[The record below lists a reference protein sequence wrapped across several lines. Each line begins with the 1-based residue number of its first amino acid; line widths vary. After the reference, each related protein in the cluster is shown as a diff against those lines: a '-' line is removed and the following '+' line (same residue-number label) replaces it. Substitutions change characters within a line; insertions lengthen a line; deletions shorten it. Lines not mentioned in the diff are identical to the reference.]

1 VSRPE
6 ARSIPDAAPAVA
18 SRAGG
23 LLVVAGLAI
32 GPAVGLGL
40 ARFAYALLLPAMRS
54 SLHWSYATAGAI
66 NTANA
71 LGYLA
76 GAMAAVPLARRTG
89 ARRAFAGGIA
99 VAAVTLLGSA
109 GTGDIWLLGLLRVL
123 AGAAGAVSF
132 VTGGGLAAELGSA
145 VSGRLAAWL
154 LGLYFAGAG
163 AGVVLSGL
171 VVPPVLAA
179 TTAAAGWRW
188 GWLVMGVLAVLALA
202 GAVPAALACREPA
215 APPPAQR
222 RWPARRLAA
231 VMGAYALFGVGYIAY
246 MTFIVAFLT
255 GHGASAGE
263 ISVFWVVLGVAAVGG
278 GFAWP
283 PVIARL
289 PGGRGLAVVLLVV
302 AAGAALPL
310 VSAGQPAALA
320 SAVLFGVSFLAVVTA
335 ATAVARRTLPRHH
348 WTPAI
353 GTLTVAFAVGQCIGP
368 VLAGALSDSATGL
381 RLGLTVSAGTLAAGA
396 VVALAQRHL
405 PAAASLPAT
414 PLATPGPVD
423 SRYAS

>member
-1 VSRPE
+1 MSRPE
-6 ARSIPDAAPAVA
+6 ARSIPDTAPARA
-18 SRAGG
+18 SRTDG
-23 LLVVAGLAI
+23 LLVVAGLAV

-40 ARFAYALLLPAMRS
+40 ARFAYALLLPAMRD

-76 GAMAAVPLARRTG
+76 GALAAVPLARRIG
-89 ARRAFAGGIA
+89 ARRAFLAGIV
-99 VAAVTLLGSA
+99 VAAVALLGSA
-109 GTGDIWLLGLLRVL
+109 GTGDTWLLALLRLV
-123 AGAAGAVSF
+123 AGAAGAVTF
-132 VTGGGLAAELGSA
+132 VTGGGLVAELGSA
-145 VSGRLAAWL
+145 VSAHRAAWL
-154 LGLYFAGAG
+154 LGVYFSGAG

-179 TTAAAGWRW
+179 APTGSGWRW
-188 GWLVMGVLAVLALA
+188 GWLVMGVLSLLSLAVT
-202 GAVPAALACREPA
+202 VPAALACREPA

-222 RWPARRLAA
+222 RWPARRLAG
-231 VMGAYALFGVGYIAY
+231 VMGGYALFGVGYIAY
-246 MTFIVAFLT
+246 MTFIVAFLSE
-255 GHGASAGE
+255 HGASSAE
-263 ISVFWVVLGVAAVGG
+263 ISVFWVVLGLAAVGG

-289 PGGRGLAVVLLVV
+289 RGGLGMAGVLLVV

-310 VSAGQPAALA
+310 ASASQAAALT
-320 SAVLFGVSFLAVVTA
+320 SAVLFGASFLAVVTA
-335 ATAVARRTLPRHH
+335 ATAVARRSLRRHH

-381 RLGLTVSAGTLAAGA
+381 RLGLLVSAATLALAA
-396 VVALAQRHL
+396 LVALAQRHL
-405 PAAASLPAT
+405 T
-414 PLATPGPVD
+414 LAG
-423 SRYAS
+423 AGH